1 MTVSLQDLGDQVRAA
16 RNDRGITQEDL
27 ATELGAGV
35 NRSIVAHLEQGLR
48 IPADADTL
56 ARICKHLSVPQRY
69 WQSFTDPSYRNRL
82 SFEEALSELVGRPI
96 TLRFVDE
103 HADAVA
109 DKGTGLFFSRA
120 RNERQALDALNSLL
134 VFYGAPPMNAQF
146 FARYLG
152 VESTKSAESFMRG
165 VRRFQM
171 DAIRLFSTFEE
182 AYRSLNRPGDLK
194 QRLRSLE
201 PHDLAPYHNRE
212 PWLEIEDVPEG
223 RLPDLGYISAKEAR
237 REQDE
242 RLIVAQFLREL
253 AERVES
259 AAGKSAIDSYT
270 EKKRR
275 KMSSLLRK
283 FESRIKHDFVSPLF
297 TPDADALRRE
307 AELLAPKQDQDLERI
322 AETQAQAQRNLA
334 RYLAADHLDVYVA
347 TSMRVDA
354 DFVSVNRF
362 TKELFAHPDVKPL
375 NLRYF
380 NPTQSW
386 IDDRVAKGLVE
397 ALMLRRSSLT
407 IYMAQKGDTFG
418 KDSEASVA
426 LGQGKPVIVFVPKL
440 KHGELDSET
449 IGAMAKGDLER
460 KIAEEGVED
469 DREADPT
476 MDQDALVAR
485 LLTLRLQALPNSEFS
500 ALARM
505 HWADFDLYGE
515 DHRITDH
522 KLREDYRAWLDRVV
536 RNGANETIA
545 DALKTSLAG
554 ILVAVAVR
562 FEGRA
567 KLFRDVHPLALQIIL
582 STGVLNGILV
592 ARDVGTCAKLVES
605 LIKNQLDFNL
615 LPEPDN
621 YKLVEKSTGSTA
633 RVISRHRLITNAF
646 ASFYSQQVMQGDID
660 Q

>member
-1 MTVSLQDLGDQVRAA
+1 MTVSLQELGDQVRAA
-16 RNDRGITQEDL
+16 RSDRGITQEEL
-27 ATELGAGV
+27 ATQVGVGV
-35 NRSIVAHLEQGLR
+35 NRSTIAHLEQGLR
-48 IPADADTL
+48 VPTDADTL
-56 ARICKHLSVPQRY
+56 ARICKHLSVPQKY

-82 SFEEALSELVGRPI
+82 SFEEALSELVGRTI

-109 DKGTGLFFSRA
+109 DRGIALFFSRT
-120 RNERQALDALNSLL
+120 RNEQQALDALNALL
-134 VFYGAPPMNAQF
+134 VFYGAPPMSAQF
-146 FARYLG
+146 FGRYLG
-152 VESTKSAESFMRG
+152 VESTKSTESFMRG

-194 QRLRSLE
+194 QHLRPLE
-201 PHDLAPYHNRE
+201 PHDLSPYHNRE
-212 PWLEIEDVPEG
+212 PWLEIEDVPEP

-237 REQDE
+237 REKDE
-242 RLIVAQFLREL
+242 RLIVAQFLGEL

-259 AAGKSAIDSYT
+259 AGKGAIDSYT

-283 FESRIKHDFVSPLF
+283 FESRIKHDFTSPLF

-307 AELLAPKQDQDLERI
+307 AELLAPKKDQDLERI

-334 RYLAADHLDVYVA
+334 RYLSADHLDVYVA

-362 TKELFAHPDVKPL
+362 TKDLFAHPDVKPL

-426 LGQGKPVIVFVPKL
+426 LGQGKAVIVFVPKL
-440 KHGELDSET
+440 KHRELDSET

-460 KIAEEGVED
+460 KIAEEGGAD
-469 DREADPT
+469 DKEADPT

-485 LLTLRLQALPNSEFS
+485 LLTLRLQALPNSEFPT
-500 ALARM
+500 LART

-515 DHRITDH
+515 DSRIDDL
-522 KLREDYRAWLDRVV
+522 KLREDYRKWLDRVI
-536 RNGANETIA
+536 RDGAISEG
-545 DALKTSLAG
+545 LKGPFAG

-621 YKLVEKSTGSTA
+621 YKLIEKNTGSTA
-633 RVISRHRLITNAF
+633 VTRRPCRRMIAPAL
-646 ASFYSQQVMQGDID
+646 
-660 Q
+660 